1 MVEERFSSKLTPAE
15 VTVTTPRWTGS
26 ADAVFAASAVALVV
40 DAVETL
46 ALPEALDPSLLST
59 VLFVEDESA
68 LCFPAEVPHDFPL
81 VLVGPALLTWLPDN
95 GCGAGGAGGA
105 APCTPDDEG
114 GLAA

>member
-26 ADAVFAASAVALVV
+26 VDAVFAARAEALAV
-40 DAVETL
+40 DADEAL

-59 VLFVEDESA
+59 VLFEEDESV
-68 LCFPAEVPHDFPL
+68 LCFPAEVPHDFP
-81 VLVGPALLTWLPDN
+81 VLVGPALLAWLPDN

-105 APCTPDDEG
+105 APCAPDDEG